1 MIVAK
6 VASNSNIIIVG
17 AQVFQLLEQSAELER
32 MQDNLALLVTSR
44 RIFIDLV
51 TNLTDADH
59 AVGLDT
65 ALLQHETNV
74 AQAAAA
80 GVDVVSR
87 DFTVTWDY
95 LQSVFFASTILTT
108 IGQFL
113 LCTVSQLTKIT
124 LVLSCF

>member
-1 MIVAK
+1 MIVAM

-44 RIFIDLV
+44 RMFMDLV
-51 TNLTDADH
+51 TNLTDPDH

-113 LCTVSQLTKIT
+113 LCTVSQCH
-124 LVLSCF
+124 S